1 MAKSKIRL
9 QFLFPVILFLVGHH
23 YQPLATD
30 LFGILFVLI
39 LVCLGLQIYFMPIKK
54 KQENIAKFKARHGIP
69 LDEPHK
75 ADKILKTG
83 YFRIP

>member
-1 MAKSKIRL
+1 
-9 QFLFPVILFLVGHH
+9 
-23 YQPLATD
+23 
-30 LFGILFVLI
+30 
-39 LVCLGLQIYFMPIKK
+39 MPTKK
-54 KQENIAKFKARHGIP
+54 KQESIAKFKARHGIP